1 MVATVRQARKGI
13 DRVASNVRHVQ
24 RQVRFFK
31 AGKER
36 KKKMNKKRRERE
48 RGEKEEKRTHRDRGI
63 GRRSMKHR
71 QNNKDETG
79 RVVTK

>member
-31 AGKER
+31 AGEKR
-36 KKKMNKKRRERE
+36 KKKMNKKRREGSKGR
-48 RGEKEEKRTHRDRGI
+48 KENSHRDRGI
-63 GRRSMKHR
+63 ERRSMKHR
-71 QNNKDETG
+71 WNNKDETEQ
-79 RVVTK
+79 VVTK